1 MLSSGQQS
9 SHCILELKECLV
21 ICLQHEGALRTE
33 LDHQLGLRLFAAFLG
48 LCPLR
53 GNPLRILLDVRY
65 LAMGGGLLLCL
76 ASL

>member
-1 MLSSGQQS
+1 M
-9 SHCILELKECLV
+9 